1 MKKAYLLLADG
12 TLFEGTALGAE
23 GQSIGEVV
31 FNTGMAGYQEVLTDP
46 SYFGQTVCMTYP
58 LAGNYG
64 LNRDDYESKRS
75 WVRGFIVRESCPYP
89 SNWRADITLDVDL
102 EIEDK
107 YTLISIVEDRL
118 EPSFREEG
126 SARDLA
132 ENIVDELMRD
142 YVFVRK

>member
-1 MKKAYLLLADG
+1 MKVR
-12 TLFEGTALGAE
+12 LFSDNTPKIEGI
-23 GQSIGEVV
+23 S
-31 FNTGMAGYQEVLTDP
+31 
-46 SYFGQTVCMTYP
+46 
-58 LAGNYG
+58 
-64 LNRDDYESKRS
+64 
-75 WVRGFIVRESCPYP
+75 
-89 SNWRADITLDVDL
+89 ADITLDVDL

-118 EPSFREEG
+118 KPSFREEG

>member
-1 MKKAYLLLADG
+1 MEVR
-12 TLFEGTALGAE
+12 LFSDNTPKIEGI
-23 GQSIGEVV
+23 S
-31 FNTGMAGYQEVLTDP
+31 
-46 SYFGQTVCMTYP
+46 
-58 LAGNYG
+58 
-64 LNRDDYESKRS
+64 
-75 WVRGFIVRESCPYP
+75 
-89 SNWRADITLDVDL
+89 ADITLDVDL
-102 EIEDK
+102 ETEDK